1 MTSAYSTLDMLSST
15 VERSP
20 GLPGGP
26 LYWPL
31 RAYPGF
37 LIEGEYGHVNVSN
50 RGDCARVRD
59 PGWLPVV
66 ASCDNLVLEAH

>member
-1 MTSAYSTLDMLSST
+1 MPVLAVACTGEHGA
-15 VERSP
+15 
-20 GLPGGP
+20 
-26 LYWPL
+26 YWPL